1 MEETKMS
8 GKNQKIDMC
17 HGPLLSGIIAFSL
30 PLMLSGCLQLLF
42 NAADVIVV
50 GRYAGNESLAAV
62 GSTSSL
68 TNLLVNL
75 FIGLSI
81 GTNVTVGHTL
91 GSKDEK
97 GTRDNVHTAITVSLI
112 SGVLLIGVG
121 FFFTRPLLIWMGAPY
136 DVLDKA
142 ALYLKII
149 FIGMPATMVYNFG
162 SAILRASGDTKKPL
176 YFLSA
181 AGVVNVLLNLF
192 FVIVLHM
199 DVAGVALATIIAQCI
214 SAVLILICLCRMEGP
229 CRLNIRKLYINP
241 LRLRRMMRIG
251 LPAGIQSSLFSFS
264 NVLIQSSINSFG
276 SVVVAG
282 NSAGMSIEQFVYISM
297 NAVHQA
303 AVSFTSQN
311 TGAGKPERI
320 NRILFSCLGLV
331 TVVGLLMGLGV
342 NLLARPLLSIY
353 SPDAAV
359 IEAGRTRLLWIC
371 APYFLCGVM
380 EIVMGIMRGLGY
392 AFTPMIVSLSG
403 ACLFRVVWLATAF
416 AWVPT
421 QNMLLL
427 SYPVSWILTTLIH
440 GLTYL
445 YARRHH
451 DLFQKAALKCI

>member
-1 MEETKMS
+1 MS
-8 GKNQKIDMC
+8 GKSYRIDMC
-17 HGPLLSGIIAFSL
+17 NGPLLPGIIAFSL

-50 GRYAGNESLAAV
+50 GRFAGNESLAAV

-91 GSKDEK
+91 GSGDDQ
-97 GTRDNVHTAITVSLI
+97 GTRDNVHTAITISLI
-112 SGVLLIGVG
+112 SGIALIGIG
-121 FFFTRPLLIWMGAPY
+121 IFFTKPLLIWMGAPF

-149 FIGMPATMVYNFG
+149 FIGMPATMAYNFG
-162 SAILRASGDTKKPL
+162 SAVLRATGDTKRPL
-176 YFLSA
+176 YFLSV
-181 AGVVNVLLNLF
+181 AGVVNVALNLF

-199 DVAGVALATIIAQCI
+199 DVAGVALATILSQCI
-214 SAVLILICLCRMEGP
+214 SAVLILVCLCRMDGP
-229 CRLNIRKLYINP
+229 CRLNMKKLYIQP
-241 LRLRRMMRIG
+241 GRLRRMMQIG

-282 NSAGMSIEQFVYISM
+282 NSAAASIEQFVYISM

-303 AVSFTSQN
+303 VVSFTSQN

-320 NRILFSCLGLV
+320 WQTLYYSLGLV
-331 TVVGLLMGLGV
+331 TIVGLVMGIGV
-342 NLLARPLLSIY
+342 NLFGTPLLSIY
-353 SPDAAV
+353 SPDPAV
-359 IEAGRTRLLWIC
+359 IEAGKTRLLWIC

-380 EIVMGIMRGLGY
+380 EVVMGTMRGLGY
-392 AFTPMIVSLSG
+392 AITPMIVALSG
-403 ACLFRVVWLATAF
+403 ACLFRIVWLATVF
-416 AWVPT
+416 AWFPT
-421 QNMLLL
+421 QSVLLL
-427 SYPVSWILTTLIH
+427 SYPASWIVTAMIHALTC
-440 GLTYL
+440 L
-445 YARRHH
+445 YASRHH
-451 DLFQKAALKCI
+451 ALFLSSKPVQAAK

>member
-1 MEETKMS
+1 MS
-8 GKNQKIDMC
+8 RKVYRIDMC
-17 HGPLLSGIIAFSL
+17 NGPILSGIIAFSL

-50 GRYAGNESLAAV
+50 GRFAGNESLAAV

-91 GSKDEK
+91 GSGDEQ
-97 GTRDNVHTAITVSLI
+97 GTCDNVHTAVTVSLI
-112 SGVLLIGVG
+112 CGVVLIGIGVL
-121 FFFTRPLLIWMGAPY
+121 FTRPLLIWMGAPS

-149 FIGMPATMVYNFG
+149 FIGMPATMAYNFG
-162 SAILRASGDTKKPL
+162 SAILRATGDTKRPL

-181 AGVVNVLLNLF
+181 AGMINVILNLF

-199 DVAGVALATIIAQCI
+199 DVAGVALATIISQCI
-214 SAVLILICLCRMEGP
+214 SAVLILLCLCRMEGP
-229 CRLNIRKLYINP
+229 CRLNIRKLYIQP
-241 LRLRRMMRIG
+241 GRLRRMMQIG

-282 NSAGMSIEQFVYISM
+282 NSAGANIEQFVYISM

-303 AVSFTSQN
+303 TVSFTSQH

-320 NRILFSCLGLV
+320 NRILYSGLGLV
-331 TVVGLLMGLGV
+331 TVIGLIMGIGV
-342 NLLARPLLSIY
+342 NLLGTPLLSIY
-353 SPDAAV
+353 SPDSAV
-359 IEAGRTRLLWIC
+359 IEAGKTRLLWIS
-371 APYFLCGVM
+371 APYFLCGIM
-380 EIVMGIMRGLGY
+380 EVVMGIMRGLGY
-392 AFTPMIVSLSG
+392 AITPMIVALSG
-403 ACLFRVVWLATAF
+403 ACLFRIVWLATAF
-416 AWVPT
+416 AWFPV
-421 QNMLLL
+421 QSVLFL
-427 SYPVSWILTTLIH
+427 SYPASWILTAAIH
-440 GLTYL
+440 VLTYL

-451 DLFQKAALKCI
+451 ALFKQPSPQ

>member
-1 MEETKMS
+1 MS
-8 GKNQKIDMC
+8 GKSYRIDMC
-17 HGPLLSGIIAFSL
+17 NGPVLPGIIAFSL

-50 GRYAGNESLAAV
+50 GRFAGNESLAAV

-91 GSKDEK
+91 GSGDEQ
-97 GTRDNVHTAITVSLI
+97 GTRDNVHTAVTISLI
-112 SGVLLIGVG
+112 SGVALIGIG
-121 FFFTRPLLIWMGAPY
+121 MLFTRPLLIWMGAPD

-149 FIGMPATMVYNFG
+149 FIGMPATMAYNFG
-162 SAILRASGDTKKPL
+162 SAILRATGDTKRPL

-181 AGVVNVLLNLF
+181 AGVVNVVLNLF
-192 FVIVLHM
+192 FVIVLHL
-199 DVAGVALATIIAQCI
+199 DVAGVALATILSQCI
-214 SAVLILICLCRMEGP
+214 SAVLILLCLCRMEGP
-229 CRLNIRKLYINP
+229 CRLNMRKLYIHP
-241 LRLRRMMRIG
+241 KRLRRMMQIG

-282 NSAGMSIEQFVYISM
+282 NSAAASIEQFVYISM

-303 AVSFTSQN
+303 VVSFTSQN

-320 NRILFSCLGLV
+320 HSILFSGLGLV
-331 TVVGLLMGLGV
+331 TIVGLIMGLGA
-342 NLLARPLLSIY
+342 NLFGVPLLSIY
-353 SPDAAV
+353 SPDMAV
-359 IEAGRTRLLWIC
+359 VEAGRTRLLLVC
-371 APYFLCGVM
+371 APYFLCGIM

-392 AFTPMIVSLSG
+392 AITPMIVSLSG
-403 ACLFRVVWLATAF
+403 ACLFRIVWLATF
-416 AWVPT
+416 FTWVPT

-427 SYPVSWILTTLIH
+427 SYPVSWVLTTLIH
-440 GLTYL
+440 ILTYL

-451 DLFQKAALKCI
+451 ALFLQQKPAEAA

>member
-1 MEETKMS
+1 MS
-8 GKNQKIDMC
+8 GKSHQIDMC
-17 HGPLLSGIIAFSL
+17 NGPILPGIIAFSL

-50 GRYAGNESLAAV
+50 GRFAGSESLAAV

-91 GSKDEK
+91 GSGDYQ
-97 GTRDNVHTAITVSLI
+97 GTRDNVHTAITISLI
-112 SGVLLIGVG
+112 SGVALIGIG
-121 FFFTRPLLIWMGAPY
+121 ILFTRPMLIWMGAPD

-149 FIGMPATMVYNFG
+149 FVGMPATMAYNFG
-162 SAILRASGDTKKPL
+162 SAILRATGDTKKPL
-176 YFLSA
+176 YFLSV
-181 AGVVNVLLNLF
+181 AGVVNVALNLF

-199 DVAGVALATIIAQCI
+199 DVAGVALATIISQCI
-214 SAVLILICLCRMEGP
+214 SAVLILLCLCRMRGP
-229 CRLNIRKLYINP
+229 CRLDMRKLYIHP
-241 LRLRRMMRIG
+241 KRLRRMMQIG

-282 NSAGMSIEQFVYISM
+282 NSAAASIEQFVYISM

-303 AVSFTSQN
+303 VVSFTSQN

-320 NRILFSCLGLV
+320 HSILFSGLGLV
-331 TVVGLLMGLGV
+331 TIVGLLMGLGA
-342 NLLARPLLSIY
+342 NLLSVPLLSIY
-353 SPDAAV
+353 SSDMAV
-359 IEAGRTRLLWIC
+359 VEAGRTRLLLVC
-371 APYFLCGVM
+371 APYFLCGIM
-380 EIVMGIMRGLGY
+380 EVVMGIMRGLGY
-392 AFTPMIVSLSG
+392 AITPMIVALSG
-403 ACLFRVVWLATAF
+403 ACLFRIVWLASFFTWF
-416 AWVPT
+416 PT

-427 SYPVSWILTTLIH
+427 SYPASWILTALIH
-440 GLTYL
+440 TLTYL

-451 DLFQKAALKCI
+451 VLFRQQPVKTA